1 MSTRS
6 SAGLVF
12 PRRPRCGPTLALL
25 TGLSGCALGKEVTA
39 FPPGLEPLEANTAT
53 WPEAQGGERY
63 PEAQNLNTG
72 DADDEELGVEYSW
85 SHARGYVQRP
95 IHKVYQALVVP
106 RVNAD
111 RREIDSYEVTYDVE
125 PAYPYSYV
133 LSNVVNDVLTVEFD
147 VTWRHGATA
156 GSEDE
161 PEEIGTRWQKTE
173 GSTVI
178 EILRGSV
185 RTFPVEDDVTA
196 VEMVLHQRSLQRGFD
211 ADRTRA
217 YLQDFYV
224 ALLAEAHG
232 EPLPEYES
240 GL

>member
-1 MSTRS
+1 MS
-6 SAGLVF
+6 
-12 PRRPRCGPTLALL
+12 RRPALLLAL
-25 TGLSGCALGKEVTA
+25 GLGAGCALSKEVTE
-39 FPPGLEPLEANTAT
+39 FPPGLEPLEPIQADWPDSTASSEH
-53 WPEAQGGERY
+53 PEAQTFAG
-63 PEAQNLNTG
+63 G
-72 DADDEELGVEYSW
+72 DAVDDETEAEYSW
-85 SHARGYVQRP
+85 VHSRAYVQMP

-111 RREIDSYEVTYDVE
+111 RREIDDYTVDWDVE
-125 PAYPYSYV
+125 PEYPYSYT
-133 LSNVVNDVLTVEFD
+133 LHNTVNDVITVEFD
-147 VTWRHGATA
+147 VTWRHGAIG

-161 PEEIGTRWQKTE
+161 PTEVGTRWQKTE

-185 RTFPVEDDVTA
+185 HTVAIDDDVTG
-196 VEMVLHQRSLQRGFD
+196 VELILHQRTLRRGFD

-232 EPLPEYES
+232 EPLPSYES